1 MSSCRLLPPLEKVFA
16 FNCPLLLVMAVDQVA
31 ALEAYGI
38 PVATIN
44 GTTPLPER
52 KAIIEDLLSGHP
64 KTRLLYVT
72 PEFCCTETFRRNLIR
87 IHAQGEL
94 NRVAIDEAHCISEWG
109 HDFRPAY
116 KELSWFRKTF
126 TSPLVPITALTATAT
141 PKVRDD
147 VVKLLGLDRTSIK
160 WFHTPSARPNI
171 HYEVRY
177 IEGIEEDDDEE
188 EKRVQDLLQWLDFV
202 RNRHH
207 TRHNRDSCS
216 TDTNVKP
223 PPISGIVYVPL
234 RSVADELARILS
246 CSGRDIHA
254 IAYHAGL
261 PASERKRIQ
270 NMWASKD
277 TTADDMN
284 QQNGAPR
291 PAFSIVVA
299 TNAFG
304 MGIDNPHVRFVVHWT
319 PPRSFEGL
327 VQESGRAGRDGRAA
341 VSIIYYNRNERDRV
355 FERLKKDENPHGGR
369 AGNRYAPQ
377 SANSKARSL
386 QARVESFGKVIAF
399 CEATN
404 RCRHQII
411 KEFSGDLELENIM
424 SSQTTDQASC
434 SSSSS
439 SSPCDFACDVC
450 KYGPEKISRQ
460 KKDMLKF
467 TAQLE
472 AAVMA
477 AMLPGY
483 ESFWSF

>member
-1 MSSCRLLPPLEKVFA
+1 M
-16 FNCPLLLVMAVDQVA
+16 
-31 ALEAYGI
+31 
-38 PVATIN
+38 
-44 GTTPLPER
+44 PER

-72 PEFCCTETFRRNLIR
+72 PEFCCTETFRRNLLR

-126 TSPLVPITALTATAT
+126 NSPPVPITALTATAT
-141 PKVRDD
+141 PKVRND
-147 VVKLLGLDRTSIK
+147 VVNLLGLDRNSIK

-177 IEGIEEDDDEE
+177 IEETEDDPSEAE
-188 EKRVQDLLQWLDFV
+188 EKRLEDLLGWLDFV
-202 RNRHH
+202 RNRHE
-207 TRHNRDSCS
+207 TRCSRNDSI
-216 TDTNVKP
+216 DTRAKP
-223 PPISGIVYVPL
+223 PIISGIVYVPL
-234 RSVADELARILS
+234 RSVADELARIFS
-246 CSGRDIHA
+246 SSGRNIRA
-254 IAYHAGL
+254 VSYHAGL
-261 PASERKRIQ
+261 PAEERKRIQ
-270 NMWASKD
+270 KMWASKD
-277 TTADDMN
+277 PHLG
-284 QQNGAPR
+284 QHNGPT

-304 MGIDNPHVRFVVHWT
+304 MGIDNPHVRFVIHWT

-355 FERLKKDENPHGGR
+355 FDRVKKDDSQNGR

-377 SANSKARSL
+377 SANAKARSL
-386 QARVESFGKVIAF
+386 QARLESFGKVLAF
-399 CEATN
+399 CEGTS

-411 KEFSGDLELENIM
+411 KEFSGDSELENIM
-424 SSQTTDQASC
+424 SSQTTTSNQAS
-434 SSSSS
+434 STS

-450 KYGPEKISRQ
+450 KYGPTEISRR
-460 KKDMLKF
+460 KKEMLKF
-467 TAQLE
+467 TVQLE
-472 AAVMA
+472 AADMA
-477 AMLPGY
+477 AMVPGY
-483 ESFWSF
+483 CPF